1 MRLTMVQDRFVA
13 FAANTLSWNVQ
24 AYTASHAVRLTAN
37 KTPYFSMLCIKL
49 LAHVCQLDTTVG
61 TSVGCAFQVV
71 VPLLLCHLSFAFGA
85 LHVLHNYIACAST
98 SWHSHSPFW
107 QPLRI
112 S

>member
-13 FAANTLSWNVQ
+13 FAANTLSWNAQ

-49 LAHVCQLDTTVG
+49 PAHVGQLDTTVG

-71 VPLLLCHLSFAFGA
+71 VPLLLLLVICFWCS
-85 LHVLHNYIACAST
+85 ACVA
-98 SWHSHSPFW
+98 
-107 QPLRI
+107 QLYCLC
-112 S
+112 